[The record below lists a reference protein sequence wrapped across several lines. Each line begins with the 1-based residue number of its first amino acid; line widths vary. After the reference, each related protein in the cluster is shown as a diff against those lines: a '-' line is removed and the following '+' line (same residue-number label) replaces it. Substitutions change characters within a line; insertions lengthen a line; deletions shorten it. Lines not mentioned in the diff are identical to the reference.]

1 MSKEDA
7 VSILTDAVEMEFQG
21 RQFYE
26 DVATRAKHPRTRAVF
41 SSLANHERRHAEV
54 IAEELARIKEGKE
67 WKSLDEL
74 RSSLGGHPRL
84 SVFEEP
90 RFRRLE
96 FDPAAGEI
104 EALKLGIEVE
114 KKSIDYYRN
123 AGARSLEPKARE
135 VFNWLVGQEAGHLI
149 ILEAEYEYRSN
160 PGYYYDNME
169 FSLEVM

>member
-1 MSKEDA
+1 MSTED
-7 VSILTDAVEMEFQG
+7 VVRILTDAVEMELQG
-21 RQFYE
+21 IQFYE
-26 DVATRAKHPRTRAVF
+26 EVAGRAKHPRTQAVF
-41 SSLANHERRHAEV
+41 SSLAKHERRHAEV
-54 IAEELARIKEGKE
+54 IAEELARIQEGKG

-74 RSSLGGHPRL
+74 RSSLVGRPRF

-90 RFRRLE
+90 RFKRLE
-96 FDPAAGEI
+96 FDPAAGEV

-123 AGARSLEPKARE
+123 AGARSAEPKAKE

-149 ILEAEYEYRSN
+149 ILEAENEYRSN
-160 PGYYYDNME
+160 PGYYYDTME